1 MPDQLVIKNVSV
13 AIINGRVIFFLN
25 IWQMLSINLQPYTN
39 LFRVHSVNNLKA
51 GLSLIRYSVCSSNR
65 IVILRDLKLAFEML

>member
-13 AIINGRVIFFLN
+13 AIINGRVIFFSTYK
-25 IWQMLSINLQPYTN
+25 MLSMNPQPYTN

-51 GLSLIRYSVCSSNR
+51 GLSLTRCSVCSSNR